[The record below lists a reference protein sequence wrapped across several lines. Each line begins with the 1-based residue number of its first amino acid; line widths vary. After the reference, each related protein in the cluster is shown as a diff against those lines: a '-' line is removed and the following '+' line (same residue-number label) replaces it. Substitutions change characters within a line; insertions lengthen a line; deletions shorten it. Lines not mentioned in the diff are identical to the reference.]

1 MDVEQLL
8 QRARSAIGAPAQ
20 RRITV
25 YRPGAGGTD
34 PQAAH
39 PGTVRRVAD
48 LLARVPAAEAAAWAG
63 RAQAAGF
70 GALDLLQHVPTC
82 DCSGFV
88 CWALGLSRR
97 SRQPP
102 FSKRGEPGWIHTDT
116 IWADATA
123 PQHTLFA
130 PLHAPEVGAVVVYP
144 KAGSGERFG
153 HVGIVSAVAGGAAT
167 RVLHCSA
174 GNFEAFFD
182 AIAETGSEA
191 FDAQPKT
198 RYAWCVSVA
207 RD

>member
-8 QRARSAIGAPAQ
+8 QRARSAIGNAAQ

-34 PQAAH
+34 PHSEH
-39 PGTVRRVAD
+39 PGAVRRIGD
-48 LLARVPAAEAAAWAG
+48 LLAGVPAAEAAEWAQ

-70 GALDLLQHVPTC
+70 GAIDPRGLVPTC

-88 CWALGLSRR
+88 CWALGFSRR

-102 FSKRGEPGWIHTDT
+102 FSTRGEPGWINTDT
-116 IWADATA
+116 IWADVTA
-123 PQHTLFA
+123 GEHTLFA
-130 PLHAPEVGAVVVYP
+130 PLAAPEVGAIVVYP
-144 KAGSGERFG
+144 KAGSGQRFG
-153 HVGIVSAVAGGAAT
+153 HVGIVTGVAAGAAT
-167 RVLHCSA
+167 RVVHCSA
-174 GNFEAFFD
+174 VNFGAFFD
-182 AIAETGSEA
+182 AVAETGPEV
-191 FDAQPKT
+191 FDEQPKT